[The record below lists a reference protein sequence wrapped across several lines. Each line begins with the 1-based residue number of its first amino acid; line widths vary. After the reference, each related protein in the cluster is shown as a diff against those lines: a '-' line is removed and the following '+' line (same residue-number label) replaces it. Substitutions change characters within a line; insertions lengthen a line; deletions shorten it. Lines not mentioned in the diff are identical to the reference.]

1 MFGSHLLVEI
11 MPCVLAAAAF
21 FWCLLCTTS
30 LQHVLGRTGVAA
42 GGVFSHSHLHIKLV
56 QLRIKNSEQSK
67 VQAKKPESSLTKG
80 G

>member
-21 FWCLLCTTS
+21 FGCLLCTTS

-42 GGVFSHSHLHIKLV
+42 GGVFPPLPFAY
-56 QLRIKNSEQSK
+56 QTG
-67 VQAKKPESSLTKG
+67 AAAD
-80 G
+80 